1 VWTDTDETILLT
13 LILVIAVVG
22 LFVYFLPTI
31 IAKMRGH
38 TDTWKIFW
46 INLLFGW
53 TVVGLIGCV
62 VWACSS
68 FDKPNPLPRPKHS
81 NTGYPRF

>member
-38 TDTWKIFW
+38 TDTGKIFW

-62 VWACSS
+62 VWSCSA
-68 FDKPNPLPRPKHS
+68 FDKTTSLPRSRVQKV
-81 NTGYPRF
+81 R

>member
-38 TDTWKIFW
+38 TDTGKIFW